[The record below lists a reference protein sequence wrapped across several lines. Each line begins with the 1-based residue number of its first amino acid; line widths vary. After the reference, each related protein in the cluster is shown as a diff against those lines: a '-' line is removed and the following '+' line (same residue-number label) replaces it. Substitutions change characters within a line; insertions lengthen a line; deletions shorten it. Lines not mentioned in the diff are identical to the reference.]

1 MPTRIPRGR
10 GRGRGG
16 ATSSARQPSDTA
28 APQDTET
35 AVAIDA
41 VTPKQEDDDDE
52 EEEEDEAKPP
62 TTSENTPTPIES
74 LQSATAAGYVLN
86 YLQLYV
92 QRAESYLP
100 VQQRPHKMPQTRLSV
115 LRCSDLAA

>member
-16 ATSSARQPSDTA
+16 ATPSTRQPSDTA
-28 APQDTET
+28 AAQEPGT

-52 EEEEDEAKPP
+52 EEDEAKPP
-62 TTSENTPTPIES
+62 TTSDNTPAPTES
-74 LQSATAAGYVLN
+74 LQSVTAAGYVPNRLH
-86 YLQLYV
+86 LHV
-92 QRAESYLP
+92 RRADIDLP
-100 VQQRPHKMPQTRLSV
+100 VQQRPHKMLQTRLSD
-115 LRCSDLAA
+115 LRYSDSAA